1 MNQRRISDM
10 HRCNK
15 TAIIAY
21 GIITLALI
29 AAYLIEVIKGSR
41 TIGYYAVFCLLAL
54 LPFITCF
61 VMYKKDRESERMK
74 YVMSVGFNIF
84 YWVIIFTTTSP
95 VAYTYALLIA
105 TVLLCYNEEKLTLF
119 YMIAVSVG
127 NILYVIWA
135 GIKGITTAEEL
146 PNIEIRIISLIL
158 FSVFLYMA
166 SLVVKQ
172 NNEAK
177 MQQIEEEKEHTE
189 KLMQQLMTVSERLTD
204 DIHAVTEKMV
214 ILEISSSKTKNS
226 MEEVAQ
232 GTSEAVDTI
241 QVQLEKTEE
250 IQQTVQSVTRASD
263 NITEY
268 VADTQRELEAAQND
282 IDNLIRHVQLSNE
295 ANANVSKELN
305 ELYMYTDQMQSIV
318 QMINEVTDQTSLL
331 SLNASIEAARAGEAG
346 RGFAVVASEI
356 SSLATQTQQATV
368 DITNLIANISRE
380 LEGVVQVINQ
390 MIHNA
395 EEQNTVAN
403 NAADSFS
410 KIAVKNGQVEKE
422 ALEMGR
428 LVLDLTEANDL
439 IVKGIETISAVTEE
453 VTAHSNETL
462 ESTEENNMITSEVGS
477 IVEGLNELVHELRME
492 E

>member
-10 HRCNK
+10 QRCNK

-21 GIITLALI
+21 SVITVALA
-29 AAYLIEVIKGSR
+29 ATYLIEVIKGSR

-54 LPFITCF
+54 VPCIACI
-61 VMYKKDRESERMK
+61 VIYKKDNESERMK
-74 YVMSVGFNIF
+74 YMLAVGFSIF
-84 YWVIIFTTTSP
+84 YVFIIFTTTSP
-95 VAYTYALLIA
+95 VAFIYALLIA
-105 TVLLCYNEEKLTLF
+105 TILLCYNKEKLTLF
-119 YMIAVSVG
+119 YMIAVCAS
-127 NILYVIWA
+127 NILYVAWA
-135 GIKGITTAEEL
+135 GIRGQISSEEL
-146 PNIEIRIISLIL
+146 PTIEIRVIFLVL
-158 FSVFLYMA
+158 FAVFIYMA

-172 NNEAK
+172 NNDAK

-189 KLMQQLMTVSERLTD
+189 ELMQQIITVSERLSD
-204 DIHAVTEKMV
+204 DIQVVTQKME
-214 ILEISSSKTKNS
+214 ILEISSDKTKNS

-250 IQQTVQSVTRASD
+250 IQQTVQCVTVASD

-268 VADTQRELEAAQND
+268 VEDTQRELEAAQNN
-282 IDNLIRHVQLSNE
+282 IDNLIHHVQLSNE
-295 ANANVSKELN
+295 ANENVSKELK

-356 SSLATQTQQATV
+356 SSLATQTQEATV
-368 DITNLIANISRE
+368 DITNLIDNISKE
-380 LEGVVQVINQ
+380 LEGVVHVINQ
-390 MIHNA
+390 MVNNA
-395 EEQNTVAN
+395 KEQNVVASN
-403 NAADSFS
+403 TADSFS
-410 KIAVKNGQVEKE
+410 KIVVKNRQVENE
-422 ALEMGR
+422 AVEMSR
-428 LVLDLTEANDL
+428 LVLDLAEANAL
-439 IVKGIETISAVTEE
+439 IMKGIETISAVTEE

-462 ESTEENNMITSEVGS
+462 ESTEENSMITSEVGS
-477 IVEGLNELVHELRME
+477 IVEGLNQLAQELRIE